1 MATLTDREYDAE
13 LHKLHDQL
21 LLMGAKVEEMIANSM
36 RALTE
41 RDSELARRMIEFDH
55 QINRLE
61 VEIDELCLRILA
73 KRQPV
78 ASDLR
83 LITTALKLVTD
94 LERIGDSCVNI
105 CERVVELNMEP
116 TLKPYVDLPRMAET
130 VQAMVR
136 DALDAFVQADPERA
150 REVVERDRVVDAYY
164 GQVFRELLTYM
175 MEDPR
180 NIYRAVRAQSIAKY
194 LERIGDHAT
203 NLAEMVIFMVV
214 GKDVRHL
221 GSMAEPTGRRMPRG
235 MLFVGTHNAA
245 RSQMAEGWAR
255 KLFPAGRAASC
266 SAGAEPSARDQ
277 SATPCASCR
286 KSASTSRTQRPK
298 PVGDV
303 PLGDIDTVIT
313 LCAEEG
319 CALPPG
325 GLAQHHWGS
334 RIRRAVQGTDEE
346 IMASFAARA
355 TRSKVG
361 WRTCSRSRNDASG
374 HGAHGNPSAAA
385 AGSALS
391 RMSAG
396 LDANKNVSLACSG
409 GRFAS
414 PPSPNT
420 SRPIHTGQPGQAFGS
435 FPRVGNRLSR
445 CDAPAMLRLIPLGH
459 GRDFFK
465 TVRSLATFWKP
476 RRETRQFSVTTLP
489 ASASCGE
496 HPPVRTTGTRCTT
509 QSG

>member
-1 MATLTDREYDAE
+1 MPTLTDREYDAE

-41 RDSELARRMIEFDH
+41 RDSELARRMIEYDH

-61 VEIDELCLRILA
+61 VEIDDLCLRILA

-94 LERIGDSCVNI
+94 LERIGDACVNI

-116 TLKPYVDLPRMAET
+116 TLKPYVDLPHMAET
-130 VQAMVR
+130 AQAMVR
-136 DALDAFVQADPERA
+136 DALDAFVQADPDRA

-180 NIYRAVRAQSIAKY
+180 NIYRAVRAQAIAKY

-221 GSMAEPTGRRMPRG
+221 GSMVDSAARHMPRG
-235 MLFVGTHNAA
+235 MLFMGTHNAA
-245 RSQMAEGWAR
+245 RSQIAEGWAR
-255 KLFPAGRAASC
+255 KLFPAGVSTC
-266 SAGAEPSARDQ
+266 SAGAEPSAEINPHAVKVMQEVGIDI
-277 SATPCASCR
+277 
-286 KSASTSRTQRPK
+286 SRQRPK
-298 PVGDV
+298 PLGDV

-313 LCAEEG
+313 VCAEGG

-325 GLAQHHWGS
+325 GLAQHHWALEDPGAVTGS
-334 RIRRAVQGTDEE
+334 EEEMLAAFRKTREDLQRRLEE
-346 IMASFAARA
+346 LLEK
-355 TRSKVG
+355 SK
-361 WRTCSRSRNDASG
+361 
-374 HGAHGNPSAAA
+374 
-385 AGSALS
+385 
-391 RMSAG
+391 
-396 LDANKNVSLACSG
+396 
-409 GRFAS
+409 
-414 PPSPNT
+414 
-420 SRPIHTGQPGQAFGS
+420 
-435 FPRVGNRLSR
+435 
-445 CDAPAMLRLIPLGH
+445 
-459 GRDFFK
+459 
-465 TVRSLATFWKP
+465 
-476 RRETRQFSVTTLP
+476 
-489 ASASCGE
+489 
-496 HPPVRTTGTRCTT
+496 
-509 QSG
+509 

>member
-13 LHKLHDQL
+13 LHKLHDQI

-41 RDSELARRMIEFDH
+41 RDSELARRMIEYDH

-83 LITTALKLVTD
+83 LITTALKLTTD
-94 LERIGDSCVNI
+94 LERIGDACVNI

-130 VQAMVR
+130 AQAMVR

-150 REVVERDRVVDAYY
+150 REVVDRDRAVDAYY

-214 GKDVRHL
+214 GKDVRHI
-221 GSMAEPTGRRMPRG
+221 GSMAEIAGRHMPRG
-235 MLFVGTHNAA
+235 MLFLGARNAA
-245 RSQMAEGWAR
+245 RSQIAEGWAR
-255 KLFPAGRAASC
+255 HLFPAGVSVC
-266 SAGAEPSARDQ
+266 SAGADPDTAVDPHAVRVMQEVGIDIA
-277 SATPCASCR
+277 AH
-286 KSASTSRTQRPK
+286 KPK
-298 PVGDV
+298 PVGDI
-303 PLGDIDTVIT
+303 PIGDIDTVIT
-313 LCAEEG
+313 LCAEEN

-325 GLAQHHWGS
+325 GLVQHHWALDDPAGEPGTHEEVLAAF
-334 RIRRAVQGTDEE
+334 RKTREEIRRRLEE
-346 IMASFAARA
+346 LLE
-355 TRSKVG
+355 K
-361 WRTCSRSRNDASG
+361 SR
-374 HGAHGNPSAAA
+374 
-385 AGSALS
+385 
-391 RMSAG
+391 
-396 LDANKNVSLACSG
+396 
-409 GRFAS
+409 
-414 PPSPNT
+414 
-420 SRPIHTGQPGQAFGS
+420 
-435 FPRVGNRLSR
+435 
-445 CDAPAMLRLIPLGH
+445 
-459 GRDFFK
+459 
-465 TVRSLATFWKP
+465 
-476 RRETRQFSVTTLP
+476 
-489 ASASCGE
+489 
-496 HPPVRTTGTRCTT
+496 
-509 QSG
+509 

>member
-1 MATLTDREYDAE
+1 MATLTDREYDAQ

-41 RDSELARRMIEFDH
+41 RDSELARRMIEYDH

-94 LERIGDSCVNI
+94 LERIGDACVNI

-150 REVVERDRVVDAYY
+150 REVVDRDRVVDAYY

-221 GSMAEPTGRRMPRG
+221 GSMGDSSTRHMPRG
-235 MLFVGTHNAA
+235 ILFVGTHNAA
-245 RSQMAEGWAR
+245 RTQIAEGWAR
-255 KLFPAGRAASC
+255 KLFPAGVAVC
-266 SAGAEPSARDQ
+266 SAGAEPTADLNPNAVRVMQEVGIDI
-277 SATPCASCR
+277 
-286 KSASTSRTQRPK
+286 SRQRPK
-298 PVGDV
+298 PMGDV
-303 PLGDIDTVIT
+303 PIGDIDTVIT

-319 CALPPG
+319 CGIPPG
-325 GLAQHHWGS
+325 GLAQHHWALDDPGAATGS
-334 RIRRAVQGTDEE
+334 DEE
-346 IMASFAARA
+346 ILAVFRK
-355 TRSKVG
+355 TRDELQRRLEDLLAKSK
-361 WRTCSRSRNDASG
+361 
-374 HGAHGNPSAAA
+374 
-385 AGSALS
+385 
-391 RMSAG
+391 
-396 LDANKNVSLACSG
+396 
-409 GRFAS
+409 
-414 PPSPNT
+414 
-420 SRPIHTGQPGQAFGS
+420 
-435 FPRVGNRLSR
+435 
-445 CDAPAMLRLIPLGH
+445 
-459 GRDFFK
+459 
-465 TVRSLATFWKP
+465 
-476 RRETRQFSVTTLP
+476 
-489 ASASCGE
+489 
-496 HPPVRTTGTRCTT
+496 
-509 QSG
+509 